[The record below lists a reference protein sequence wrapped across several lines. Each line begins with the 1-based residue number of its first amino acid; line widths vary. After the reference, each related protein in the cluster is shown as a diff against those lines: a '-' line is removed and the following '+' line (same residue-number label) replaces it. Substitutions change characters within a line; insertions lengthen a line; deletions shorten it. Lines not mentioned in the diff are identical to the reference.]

1 MSMDG
6 FKLDG
11 KTALVTGAAQ
21 GIGRAIS
28 LALASAGASVVVSD
42 IAAKLPALDAVCSE
56 IGAAG
61 GTASACE
68 LDVAATSR
76 LAAAFDGV
84 VAANGQLDILVNNA
98 GILVRKPTLEITE
111 EDWDRVFSV
120 NLRGLFFC
128 SQAAAKHMIT
138 RGEGRIINIASQR
151 ALSASSGNAPYI
163 ASKAAVAGLTRA
175 LALDLDLLRHHRQ
188 RSWTRAG
195 GYAIDSQRVTG
206 IGAGHCASIT
216 SRQATPTGRD
226 RRCRCVSRQPC
237 GRRGQRPSAA
247 GGRRLDDSV
256 NAQSTRPKARAA
268 NVGNSEDKK

>member
-28 LALASAGASVVVSD
+28 LALAGAGASVVVSD
-42 IAAKLPALDAVCSE
+42 IAAKLPALDEVCSE
-56 IGAAG
+56 IVAAG

-84 VAANGQLDILVNNA
+84 VAASGQLDILVNNA

-128 SQAAAKHMIT
+128 AQAAAKHMIT

-175 LALDLDLLRHHRQ
+175 LALDWISSGITVNAVGPGPVDTPLIAGVSPELERDMER
-188 RSWTRAG
+188 RSPA
-195 GYAIDSQRVTG
+195 
-206 IGAGHCASIT
+206 
-216 SRQATPTGRD
+216 
-226 RRCRCVSRQPC
+226 
-237 GRRGQRPSAA
+237 
-247 GGRRLDDSV
+247 GRRLQPEEIAGAVVFLASPAAAAV
-256 NAQSTRPKARAA
+256 NGHLLLVDAGWTIA
-268 NVGNSEDKK
+268 